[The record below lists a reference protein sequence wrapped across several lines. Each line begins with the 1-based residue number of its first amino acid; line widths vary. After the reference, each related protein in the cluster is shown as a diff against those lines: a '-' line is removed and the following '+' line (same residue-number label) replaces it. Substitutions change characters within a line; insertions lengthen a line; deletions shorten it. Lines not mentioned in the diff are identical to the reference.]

1 MYNMK
6 DRDRKK
12 DSMVHVRFTEPERRK
27 MKAICALQ
35 GITMQ
40 EYIRALV
47 LADLE
52 MKKVKANL

>member
-1 MYNMK
+1 
-6 DRDRKK
+6 
-12 DSMVHVRFTEPERRK
+12 MVHVRFTEPERRK

>member
-1 MYNMK
+1 
-6 DRDRKK
+6 
-12 DSMVHVRFTEPERRK
+12 MVHVRFTEPERRK

-47 LADLE
+47 LTDLE
-52 MKKVKANL
+52 VKKVKAKL